1 MTVSHVLRDPTLRL
15 IAFAL
20 LLMGALNAS
29 VYPYQSLVG
38 IERIGLSEPHFA
50 LVLVMA
56 SVVAVTASVLLGI
69 LGDQRAGRRRI
80 ALLTACSGASGVAL
94 MMLAP
99 GVWSMILCHGLL
111 LPVASSLY
119 GQLFAL
125 ARLARSEDGAVRDA
139 ITGTVRS
146 AMSLSFLAMLVFWK
160 FAFGA
165 GVDVMA
171 VYVSALV
178 AAVCMTCLLALFWPK
193 DGATAW
199 SDTPSGL
206 NLSAAMSEMA
216 RPKILIRV
224 LCLGAVAASGNLY
237 MVLTTLIFDAS
248 PVRDQGDVA
257 LYVGMVAG
265 WEVPFMLLLPRIAGR
280 MKRQNLLALGAG
292 LYCVHLALLPVLAD
306 HWSVWVLTLF
316 AGLGG
321 TAIITLPITYY
332 QDLLADR
339 PGTAGAMLA
348 VQKLVA
354 DTMAASAFALG
365 TALGGFTLTA
375 ALGATV
381 ALSGAAG
388 LLWVDR
394 RRF

>member
-1 MTVSHVLRDPTLRL
+1 MTRHPVLRDPTLRL
-15 IAFAL
+15 IAVAL

-38 IERIGLSEPHFA
+38 IEKIGLSEPHFA
-50 LVLVMA
+50 LVLVLA

-80 ALLTACSGASGVAL
+80 ALATASCGATGVAL
-94 MMLAP
+94 MLVAP
-99 GVWSMILCHGLL
+99 GVVAMILCHGLL

-125 ARLARSEDGAVRDA
+125 ARLARSEDGVVRDA
-139 ITGTVRS
+139 ITGAVRA
-146 AMSLSFLAMLVFWK
+146 AMSLSFLGMLVFWK
-160 FAFGA
+160 LAFGM
-165 GVDVMA
+165 GLDVMA

-178 AAVCMTCLLALFWPK
+178 AAVTMTALLALFWPK

-199 SDTPSGL
+199 SDQPSGL
-206 NLSAAMSEMA
+206 NLRAAMAEMA
-216 RPKILIRV
+216 RPAILVRV
-224 LCLGAVAASGNLY
+224 VCLGAVAASGNLY
-237 MVLTTLIFDAS
+237 MVLTALIFDAS
-248 PVRDQGDVA
+248 PLRDQGDVA
-257 LYVGMVAG
+257 LYVGLVAG

-280 MKRQNLLALGAG
+280 IRRQTLLAWGAG
-292 LYCVHLALLPVLAD
+292 LYCVHLALLPVLAG

-348 VQKLVA
+348 VQKLVS

-365 TALGGFTLTA
+365 STLGGFTLTA
-375 ALGATV
+375 ALGAAI

-394 RRF
+394 RR

>member
-1 MTVSHVLRDPTLRL
+1 MTSLAVLRDPTLRL
-15 IAFAL
+15 IAVAL
-20 LLMGALNAS
+20 LFMGALNAS

-38 IERIGLSEPHFA
+38 IEKIGLSEPHFA

-56 SVVAVTASVLLGI
+56 SAVAVTASVLLGI

-80 ALLTACSGASGVAL
+80 ALATACSGALGVGL
-94 MMLAP
+94 MLASP
-99 GVWSMILCHGLL
+99 GTLSLILCHGLL

-125 ARLARSEDGAVRDA
+125 ARLARNEDGAMRDA

-160 FAFGA
+160 LALGW

-178 AAVCMTCLLALFWPK
+178 AAICMTTLLALFWPK
-193 DGATAW
+193 DGATGW
-199 SDTPSGL
+199 SDQPSGL
-206 NLSAAMSEMA
+206 NLRAAMAEMA
-216 RPKILIRV
+216 RPEIMLRV
-224 LCLGAVAASGNLY
+224 LCLGAVAGSGNLY

-257 LYVGMVAG
+257 LYVGLVAG

-280 MKRQNLLALGAG
+280 IKRQHLLALGAT

-354 DTMAASAFALG
+354 DSLAAAAFALG
-365 TALGGFTLTA
+365 TTLGGFTLTA
-375 ALGATV
+375 ALGAGV
-381 ALSGAAG
+381 ALTGAAA
-388 LLWVDR
+388 LIWVDR
-394 RRF
+394 RR

>member
-1 MTVSHVLRDPTLRL
+1 MTLLTVLRDPTLRL
-15 IAFAL
+15 IAVAL

-38 IERIGLSEPHFA
+38 IEKIGLAEPHFA

-56 SVVAVTASVLLGI
+56 SGVAVTASVLLGI

-80 ALLTACSGASGVAL
+80 ALATSACGAAGVAL
-94 MMLAP
+94 MLLAP
-99 GVWSMILCHGLL
+99 GTLSMVLCHGLL

-125 ARLARSEDGAVRDA
+125 ARLARAEDGAVRDA

-160 FAFGA
+160 LAFGA
-165 GVDVMA
+165 GLDVMS
-171 VYVSALV
+171 VYISALV
-178 AAVCMTCLLALFWPK
+178 AALSMTALLALFWPK
-193 DGATAW
+193 DGATVW
-199 SDTPSGL
+199 SDQPSGL
-206 NLSAAMSEMA
+206 NLRAAMGEMA
-216 RPKILIRV
+216 RPEIMVRV

-265 WEVPFMLLLPRIAGR
+265 WEVPFMLLLPRLAGR
-280 MKRQNLLALGAG
+280 MKRQTLLAAGAA

-306 HWSVWVLTLF
+306 HWSVWGLTLF

-321 TAIITLPITYY
+321 TAIITLPIVYY
-332 QDLLADR
+332 QDLLAGR

-348 VQKLVA
+348 VQKLVS
-354 DTMAASAFALG
+354 DTMAAGAFALG
-365 TALGGFTLTA
+365 TTLGGFTLTA
-375 ALGATV
+375 ALGTAT
-381 ALSGAAG
+381 ALTGAAA
-388 LLWVDR
+388 LLWIDR
-394 RRF
+394 RR

>member
-1 MTVSHVLRDPTLRL
+1 MTTAHILRDPTLRL
-15 IAFAL
+15 IALAM
-20 LLMGALNAS
+20 LMLGALNAS

-38 IERIGLSEPHFA
+38 IGTIGLSEPQFA
-50 LVLVMA
+50 LVLILA

-69 LGDQRAGRRRI
+69 FGDQRAGRRRI
-80 ALLTACSGASGVAL
+80 ALATAASGAVGIAL
-94 MMLAP
+94 MLAAP
-99 GVWSMILCHGLL
+99 GALAMILCHGLL

-125 ARLARSEDGAVRDA
+125 ARLARSENGAMRDA

-146 AMSLSFLAMLVFWK
+146 AMSLSFLGMLVFWK

-165 GVDVMA
+165 GVGVMA

-178 AAVCMTCLLALFWPK
+178 AALCLTALLALFWPK
-193 DGATAW
+193 DGGTAW
-199 SDTPSGL
+199 ADPPSGL
-206 NLSAAMSEMA
+206 NLRAAMAEMA
-216 RPKILIRV
+216 RPAILIRV

-280 MKRQNLLALGAG
+280 MTRQSLLAWGAG

-306 HWSVWVLTLF
+306 HWSVWGLTLL
-316 AGLGG
+316 AGIGG

-332 QDLLADR
+332 QDLLAHR

-354 DTMAASAFALG
+354 DTMAAAAFALG

-375 ALGATV
+375 ALGAAV
-381 ALSGAAG
+381 ALTGAAG

-394 RRF
+394 RRG